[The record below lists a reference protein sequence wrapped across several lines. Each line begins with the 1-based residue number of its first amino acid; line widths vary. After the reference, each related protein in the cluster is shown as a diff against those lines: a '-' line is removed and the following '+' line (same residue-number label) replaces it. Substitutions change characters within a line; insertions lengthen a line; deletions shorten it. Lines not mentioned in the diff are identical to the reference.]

1 MDCLS
6 HGRHWLGVGIP
17 QGTRHK
23 NPCCHKDWIYRGE
36 QTKKRLNKNIRIL
49 IRISLIVRLSLILIR
64 ISRIRMK
71 QGILDSYAGC
81 ALHKGP
87 VSEGVWSHGTH
98 HGFICSFSH
107 QFGRWK
113 LLCGEGS
120 LCLTCTKTLSGPA
133 GTLPAKS
140 KSVRGYC
147 RHPGKTRCWLGLEEW
162 L

>member
-1 MDCLS
+1 M
-6 HGRHWLGVGIP
+6 LGCHRE
-17 QGTRHK
+17 QGTKILAVTKTEFIGGNR
-23 NPCCHKDWIYRGE
+23 P
-36 QTKKRLNKNIRIL
+36 KKRLNKNINLKKKNIRIL
-49 IRISLIVRLSLILIR
+49 IRISLIVILSLILIR

-81 ALHKGP
+81 VLHKGP

-98 HGFICSFSH
+98 HGFIGSFSH

-120 LCLTCTKTLSGPA
+120 LCLICTKTLSGPA
-133 GTLPAKS
+133 ETLPAKS

-147 RHPGKTRCWLGLEEW
+147 RHPGKIRCWLGLGE
-162 L
+162 